1 MKKIPQI
8 LLLTGIF
15 AAAMAFPESAVVVYL
30 RALYYPGGFVFPLKM
45 MDQQILVTEIIREG
59 ATMVMLITI
68 AMIAVKNRLSR
79 FAVFIYA
86 FAIWDIFYYIYLYFL
101 LGWPPSFLTWDL
113 LFLIPVTW
121 AGPVLAP
128 VINSLTM
135 ILLAV
140 IILYLKTKDESF
152 RLTFYEWLL
161 LIAGSLIVI
170 VAYTRPY
177 MEYMLGRYSI
187 SDMFHFS
194 GNTKLVE
201 YAADFVPAT
210 FSWVTYSLGQLLF
223 FWAIIHVTH
232 RIKRK

>member
-8 LLLTGIF
+8 LLWIGIF
-15 AAAMAFPESAVVVYL
+15 AAAMAFLESAVVVYL
-30 RALYYPGGFVFPLKM
+30 RALYYPEGFVFPLKM
-45 MDQQILVTEIIREG
+45 MDQHILVTEIIREA

-79 FAVFIYA
+79 FGVFIYA
-86 FAIWDIFYYIYLYFL
+86 FAVWDIFYYIYLYFL

-140 IILYLKTKDESF
+140 IILYYKSKDESF
-152 RLTFYEWLL
+152 RFTFYEWLL
-161 LIAGSLIVI
+161 LITGSLIVI
-170 VAYTRPY
+170 FAYTRPY
-177 MEYMLGRYSI
+177 MEYMLGRYPI
-187 SDMFHFS
+187 SDMFHLS

-201 YAADFVPAT
+201 YSVAFIPGT

-223 FWAIIHVTH
+223 LWAIIHITH